1 MRVFPVPVGAL
12 AREAVAVARTCTDP
26 VVRAEVLSMTVGDA
40 ARDAADV
47 EALLAELDE
56 AITASAGRDEPRQ
69 QERHNIAA
77 IMLRYVDP
85 VEAER
90 NAHAMTGGHLVG
102 RSARTADLL
111 LDRGEWEQ
119 ALATLADASDRSFTG
134 LPNPRLA
141 ALIAV
146 RRATAL
152 TGGGRLDE
160 ARGQL
165 EEAASNERLGGL
177 PPLVSAAAEADLER
191 AAGQPALA
199 AAALERALHGLDDE
213 AMRTR
218 FVLPLRW
225 RRAVCR
231 RERMWL
237 IASRCSQVPKAASP
251 RKLPSFSQ
259 ARMKTSCVR
268 SSAPPSPA
276 MRRARE
282 WMRAALPR

>member
-1 MRVFPVPVGAL
+1 
-12 AREAVAVARTCTDP
+12 
-26 VVRAEVLSMTVGDA
+26 
-40 ARDAADV
+40 
-47 EALLAELDE
+47 
-56 AITASAGRDEPRQ
+56 RQ

-90 NAHAMTGGHLVG
+90 NARAMTGGHLVG
-102 RSARTADLL
+102 RCARTADLL

-119 ALATLADASDRSFTG
+119 ATATLADASDRSFTG

-152 TGGGRLDE
+152 TGCGRLDE

-177 PPLVSAAAEADLER
+177 PPLASAAGVADLER
-191 AAGQPALA
+191 AAGQPTLA
-199 AAALERALHGLDDE
+199 AAALERALHGLDDD

-218 FVLPLRW
+218 LVLPLRW
-225 RRAVCR
+225 RGSVCR
-231 RERMWL
+231 RELGEDSAAELRAARDDLVASPLYGPRELLGALVERAVQVVDSDPRLAAEL
-237 IASRCSQVPKAASP
+237 IATVQAHRGRWV
-251 RKLPSFSQ
+251 LPFGMDHDLQ
-259 ARMKTSCVR
+259 AL
-268 SSAPPSPA
+268 
-276 MRRARE
+276 
-282 WMRAALPR
+282 LPRLPATAGTPAAPTAIW